1 MIRQYTDAL
10 VQRWNKLLFDR
21 NSRRI
26 RNTRPLPYQA
36 DDNIVV
42 ASMVG
47 SASLDMYLIAIKS
60 FMKNFGDARVEAIN
74 DGSLSAADLETLSHH
89 IPGIAIANAVEVD
102 THSCPSYSSWKR
114 LFRIVELSQ
123 SAYVVQLDSDII
135 ATAPLAEIYNCARA
149 NRAFMIADGRWRETV
164 HIDFMAAYAREW
176 PQRHPQAMTE
186 RLMQQ
191 LSWFA
196 AGDTYLRGCAGFAG
210 YPKGS
215 LTVDKVIQLSSE
227 IEALIGSEVWR
238 DWGSEQTATNCLLS
252 KTPDPC
258 ILPWPRYQNYLF
270 PPDNGNVEA
279 TALIHFIG
287 STRFEDSTYRILTKR
302 VIQQLR
308 SD

>member
-26 RNTRPLPYQA
+26 RTTRPLAYQT

-74 DGSLSAADLETLSHH
+74 DGSLSADDLEILRHH
-89 IPGIAIANAVEVD
+89 IPGISISNASEVD

-135 ATAPLAEIYNCARA
+135 ATGPLAEVYNCARD

-191 LSWFA
+191 LSWFS

-210 YPKGS
+210 YPRGS
-215 LTVDKVIQLSSE
+215 LSVDRVIRLSSE
-227 IEALIGSEVWR
+227 IEALIGAEVWR

-252 KTPDPC
+252 KTPSPC
-258 ILPWPRYQNYLF
+258 VLPWPRYQNYLF
-270 PPDNGNVEA
+270 PRDNGNVEA

-287 STRFEDSTYRILTKR
+287 SSRFADSRYR
-302 VIQQLR
+302 QLMKQLIKQMT
-308 SD
+308 